1 MKPIVGYVYNTKMN
15 KKLSVLVP
23 YHKFHKKYKK
33 LLVYKKIY
41 IVSDFREEASE
52 GDLVLIRLESSK
64 YNKKLSLIK
73 IFFKV

>member
-1 MKPIVGYVYNTKMN
+1 MKLKVGYVYSTKMN

-33 LLVYKKIY
+33 LLVYKKLY
-41 IVSDFREEASE
+41 IVSDLREEASK
-52 GDLVLIRLESSK
+52 GDLVLIKQESSK

-73 IFFKV
+73 ILFKG